1 LKSTTYRELLKLN
14 DKEASSPIQKQAKYL
29 NRSFSKDIG
38 MASRC
43 LKITL
48 LIIREMKIK
57 TAKGNHFTPVW
68 KAAIENKTGLGCS
81 WW

>member
-1 LKSTTYRELLKLN
+1 
-14 DKEASSPIQKQAKYL
+14 L